1 VNALE
6 GGSSVGRYRIVR
18 FLGAGAMG
26 EVYLAEDP
34 QIDRQLAIK
43 TVRLVGRP
51 QEIDD
56 RKKRLLREARAAGRL
71 LHPNI
76 VTLFDAGEAEGLLY
90 LAFELVEGVDLAGRL
105 DADSRL
111 SLRDV
116 LRIAR
121 QSADALDYAHSQGIV
136 HRDIKPSNILLD
148 RAGRVKIADFGI
160 AKMAGQSTELTMAG
174 SVMGSPQY
182 LSPEQIRGEDLDG
195 RSDIFS
201 LGVVIYEVLSGKR
214 PFQGDTITSLVYQI
228 LHKELPPISE
238 LRAVPP
244 RLEAL
249 LHRMLA
255 KDREDRLATAGEAAR
270 ELAGIEM
277 ELSDQTLSSPAAA
290 LEETFVL
297 PRKAS
302 TGAPIPMPPMP
313 PISPPPPWLA
323 DAPPT
328 RSTVAAS
335 PATTPSSPRPDS
347 LAAMAAATPMPAP
360 TAPPPAPVQA
370 APLQVPVQ
378 TAPGTPPALAAR
390 PRSAKGPL
398 IFVALFLLLVLA
410 AVAGGGWY
418 AYQRW
423 VKPRLAQLAES
434 NSASAVTPV
443 ETPAQTAQQ
452 TPPTVAVATSPS
464 PTPAQP
470 VPSPSSSP
478 APVPVQTR
486 LAPPISGPKAGLQPA
501 PAVSPIPA
509 PRLPAPAPAPDR
521 PRPHDRVPAPTTAVP
536 PSPAA
541 PVPAAPEPEPEPGA
555 PAPASQAADRTV
567 HSGLAVAF
575 HVSPPDAFIV
585 VDGRVIGMAEDW
597 SGQKDVRTYTFP
609 GPGTYLVKIKKDGMV
624 EQKIAVEA
632 GASAGTTPIAAQL
645 RARAAEQ
652 IDTADLRVVRVREA
666 VAFRVRPPTAEVLVD
681 GKLVGLARR
690 FSGGVLRHKE
700 WLELSQ
706 GRHRVSIVAPGHRR
720 QDILVEVMPTA
731 ENDRERIEIVLT
743 QGGGGE

>member
-6 GGSSVGRYRIVR
+6 GGSSVGRYRIVK

-26 EVYLAEDP
+26 EVYLADDP

-43 TVRLVGRP
+43 TVRLIGRA

-90 LAFELVEGVDLAGRL
+90 LAFEFVEGVDLAGRL
-105 DADSRL
+105 DSASRL

-160 AKMAGQSTELTMAG
+160 AKMAGQSTELTMVG

-182 LSPEQIRGEDLDG
+182 LSPEQIKGDDLDG

-201 LGVVIYEVLSGKR
+201 LGVVIYEILSGKR
-214 PFQGDTITSLVYQI
+214 PFEGDTITSLVYQI

-249 LHRMLA
+249 MRKMLA
-255 KDREDRLATAGEAAR
+255 KDRDDRLTAGEAAR
-270 ELAGIEM
+270 ELAVIEM
-277 ELSDQTLSSPAAA
+277 ELSDETLSAPAAA
-290 LEETFVL
+290 LEDTFVL

-302 TGAPIPMPPMP
+302 TGAPALVPPTSSIP
-313 PISPPPPWLA
+313 PPPPWLA

-335 PATTPSSPRPDS
+335 PATTPSSPRREEV
-347 LAAMAAATPMPAP
+347 PAP
-360 TAPPPAPVQA
+360 LPVPVQA
-370 APLQVPVQ
+370 APPLPVQ
-378 TAPGTPPALAAR
+378 AAAAPAGPAVMPPLPVR
-390 PRSAKGPL
+390 PTSSKGPL
-398 IFVALFLLLVLA
+398 IFVALFLLLMIA
-410 AVAGGGWY
+410 AVAAGGWY
-418 AYQRW
+418 AYNRW
-423 VKPRLAQLAES
+423 VKPNLAQMAQSTPSPE
-434 NSASAVTPV
+434 VTPAA
-443 ETPAQTAQQ
+443 TPE
-452 TPPTVAVATSPS
+452 
-464 PTPAQP
+464 PTPAP
-470 VPSPSSSP
+470 ASSP
-478 APVPVQTR
+478 APQPSQQMPFQVPVQV
-486 LAPPISGPKAGLQPA
+486 PPSTSGPKPVPRPT
-501 PAVSPIPA
+501 PAVSPSPA
-509 PRLPAPAPAPDR
+509 TRLPSAPPPVPVPER
-521 PRPHDRVPAPTTAVP
+521 PRPGDRVPAPVA
-536 PSPAA
+536 PA
-541 PVPAAPEPEPEPGA
+541 PAAPEPEPEEPEA
-555 PAPASQAADRTV
+555 PAPAEAADRTV

-575 HVSPPDAFIV
+575 RITPPDAHIL
-585 VDGRVIGMAEDW
+585 VDGRVIGLAEDW
-597 SGQKDVRTYTFP
+597 SGQKDARTYTFP
-609 GPGTYLVKIKKDGMV
+609 APGTYLVKIKKEGMH
-624 EQKIAVEA
+624 ELKIAVEA
-632 GASAGTTPIAAQL
+632 SAGGGTTPITAQL
-645 RARAAEQ
+645 RERAAEQ
-652 IDTADLRVVRVREA
+652 IDAGDLQVVRVREA
-666 VAFRVRPPTAEVLVD
+666 VAFRVRQPMAEVLVD
-681 GKLVGLARR
+681 GQPMGLARR
-690 FSGGVLRHKE
+690 FGGGILRHKD

-706 GRHRVSIVAPGHRR
+706 GKHRVSIVAPGHRR
-720 QDILVEVMPTA
+720 KDILVEVMPTA

-743 QGGGGE
+743 QGGGGD

>member
-1 VNALE
+1 MNALE
-6 GGSSVGRYRIVR
+6 GGSCVGRYRIVK

-90 LAFELVEGVDLAGRL
+90 LAFEFVEGVDLAGRL
-105 DADSRL
+105 DSASRL

-160 AKMAGQSTELTMAG
+160 AKMAGQSTELTMVG

-182 LSPEQIRGEDLDG
+182 LSPEQIKGEDLDG
-195 RSDIFS
+195 RSDVFS
-201 LGVVIYEVLSGKR
+201 LGVVLYEILSGKR
-214 PFQGDTITSLVYQI
+214 PFEGDTITSLVYQI
-228 LHKELPPISE
+228 LHKELPPISD

-249 LHRMLA
+249 MRKMLA
-255 KDREDRLATAGEAAR
+255 KDRDDRLTAGAAAR
-270 ELAGIEM
+270 ELAVVEM
-277 ELSDQTLSSPAAA
+277 ELSDETLSAPAAA
-290 LEETFVL
+290 LDETFVL

-302 TGAPIPMPPMP
+302 TGASVPTSPV
-313 PISPPPPWLA
+313 PPPPSWLA
-323 DAPPT
+323 DVPPT

-335 PATTPSSPRPDS
+335 PATTPSTARPD
-347 LAAMAAATPMPAP
+347 AAPFPASPVPPVQALPAIPQQTAP
-360 TAPPPAPVQA
+360 TAPGVMPPLP
-370 APLQVPVQ
+370 
-378 TAPGTPPALAAR
+378 AR
-390 PRSAKGPL
+390 PASSKGPL
-398 IFVALFLLLVLA
+398 IFVALFLLLMLA

-423 VKPRLAQLAES
+423 VKPNLSQLAQSGS
-434 NSASAVTPV
+434 NPAVPEVTPGPDPAS
-443 ETPAQTAQQ
+443 TPAQTAPSAPPVQMPA
-452 TPPTVAVATSPS
+452 TPTLQIPPS
-464 PTPAQP
+464 SGPKPRPTPA
-470 VPSPSSSP
+470 
-478 APVPVQTR
+478 
-486 LAPPISGPKAGLQPA
+486 
-501 PAVSPIPA
+501 VSLTPA
-509 PRLPAPAPAPDR
+509 PRLPA
-521 PRPHDRVPAPTTAVP
+521 AV

-541 PVPAAPEPEPEPGA
+541 PPDRLRPNDRVPATPSRVAPAPEPEAEPETEA
-555 PAPASQAADRTV
+555 PAPAAQAADRTV

-575 HVSPPDAFIV
+575 RISPADAFV
-585 VDGRVIGMAEDW
+585 LVDGRVIGTAEDW
-597 SGQKDVRTYTFP
+597 SGQRDARTYTFP
-609 GPGTYLVKIKKDGMV
+609 GPGTYLVKIKKDGMH
-624 EQKIAVEA
+624 ELKIAVEA
-632 GASAGTTPIAAQL
+632 SAAGGVTPIAAQL

-652 IDTADLRVVRVREA
+652 IDAGDLRVVRVREA
-666 VAFRVRPPTAEVLVD
+666 VAFRVRPPLAEVLVD
-681 GKLVGLARR
+681 GQPMGPARR
-690 FSGGVLRHKE
+690 FSGGILRHKE
-700 WLELSQ
+700 WLEHDSDFD
-706 GRHRVSIVAPGHRR
+706 SIRDTPRFKT
-720 QDILVEVMPTA
+720 ILATM
-731 ENDRERIEIVLT
+731 
-743 QGGGGE
+743 